1 MKRSY
6 PNLSRLALALAVGT
20 GLAACSVGPD
30 YQRPQSPPPRVASE
44 HLGEFSGERR
54 EAPWWSFFDDPQ
66 LVRLVDQA
74 LARNHDIREARANL
88 RSARALFD
96 DRWLDQLPQV
106 TSQAGYSR
114 SIEQQLDYDGE
125 PRRRL
130 AESYRAGF
138 DAQWEI
144 DLFGRVRRSVE
155 AAEAQAGSREAL
167 LRNVQASVAATVA
180 MTWFQLQGIEAEL
193 AVVHDIAGNQ
203 RDSLEM
209 VERLVSAGS
218 AHEFDRLRAEALLH
232 NVEAAVPDLER
243 RRAATRNA
251 LAVLLA
257 EAPQAFSPPVA
268 RASGERLTL
277 RTLGVGDPS
286 GLLARRADIAAAER
300 NLAAA
305 TARIGVETAG
315 LYPQVE
321 VRGSIGLV
329 AGNLDA
335 LDESGTSFNVLNP
348 VIRWA
353 LLDRGR
359 VRARIAASE
368 ARAQEA
374 LILYDRTVLRALQE
388 TDDAF
393 NGYGAAADRLRLRLL
408 EATANREAARLARE
422 RFVQGDGEYLD
433 VLEAER
439 SDYLSRRALS
449 IARTEQRLAV
459 VGIYKAL
466 GGGWEACAGAR
477 RCGVA
482 TDDTSPGVARQR
494 DSRS

>member
-1 MKRSY
+1 M
-6 PNLSRLALALAVGT
+6 
-20 GLAACSVGPD
+20 
-30 YQRPQSPPPRVASE
+30 
-44 HLGEFSGERR
+44 
-54 EAPWWSFFDDPQ
+54 
-66 LVRLVDQA
+66 
-74 LARNHDIREARANL
+74 
-88 RSARALFD
+88 
-96 DRWLDQLPQV
+96 
-106 TSQAGYSR
+106 
-114 SIEQQLDYDGE
+114 
-125 PRRRL
+125 
-130 AESYRAGF
+130 
-138 DAQWEI
+138 DA
-144 DLFGRVRRSVE
+144 
-155 AAEAQAGSREAL
+155 
-167 LRNVQASVAATVA
+167 
-180 MTWFQLQGIEAEL
+180 
-193 AVVHDIAGNQ
+193 
-203 RDSLEM
+203 
-209 VERLVSAGS
+209 
-218 AHEFDRLRAEALLH
+218 
-232 NVEAAVPDLER
+232 
-243 RRAATRNA
+243 
-251 LAVLLA
+251 
-257 EAPQAFSPPVA
+257 
-268 RASGERLTL
+268 
-277 RTLGVGDPS
+277 
-286 GLLARRADIAAAER
+286 
-300 NLAAA
+300 LAAA

-359 VRARIAASE
+359 VRVRIAASE